1 MLVHYIPTFAHLK
14 VLSRSENYCQNWSE
28 QEDISV
34 PTEFLCRIL
43 EQVLTA
49 NIFEFDQKLF
59 LQKIGTA
66 MGTVCAPPFANIFM
80 RKIDILLRNLAQNL
94 TKNKEDPIR
103 LYRRFL
109 DDIFIVWRG
118 SVEDLQEFLEEMNKI
133 HPTIKFTAE
142 MTSPYK
148 CHMKGPHDCF
158 CHQTQSI
165 PFLDTSVSIREGKFF
180 TDLYRKPTDR
190 CQYLL
195 PSSCHPSHIF
205 RNIPFNLSYR
215 ILRICSDE
223 ETLKKRLAE
232 LKQLL
237 LSREYREKCID
248 DAISRVLKI
257 SRKEALKKIEKK
269 KNDRPVFVLTFN
281 PALPSVSHILQ
292 KHWRVMTTDP
302 YLKKVFPSPP
312 MVAFRRTH
320 NLKRKLVKS
329 KVPLP
334 PPKRKKREVPGMK
347 KCNGPNCEA
356 CPFIK
361 TGREVKSPFNSTS
374 VKVNSTLDC
383 TSTNLVYG
391 IFCNKENCRRILA
404 KLSASSKS
412 GWESTKHQ

>member
-1 MLVHYIPTFAHLK
+1 MNHHIKDFMSKIPAYLEDTPDFLRTLEKENEDGTPLENEILVTIDVSSLYTNICPLEGIEEVRK
-14 VLSRSENYCQNWSE
+14 LLSER
-28 QEDISV
+28 EDISV

-312 MVAFRRTH
+312 MVTFRR
-320 NLKRKLVKS
+320 S
-329 KVPLP
+329 
-334 PPKRKKREVPGMK
+334 
-347 KCNGPNCEA
+347 
-356 CPFIK
+356 
-361 TGREVKSPFNSTS
+361 SP
-374 VKVNSTLDC
+374 
-383 TSTNLVYG
+383 TNNVSMVFCSLIRFQG
-391 IFCNKENCRRILA
+391 IIQFCLQ
-404 KLSASSKS
+404 L
-412 GWESTKHQ
+412 